1 MFCALPQR
9 RALGYTKSAEYT
21 LKRGVTMTCE
31 ELMRDVRKGTA
42 HSIYVLHG
50 EDAAEVRRSGQ
61 QLAGLLV
68 SEEQAAAGQMLKVS
82 GKWDMDEFRF
92 WLQEIPF
99 LGGQKWLWW
108 HGCPWLGEAGA
119 EEIAAAAEMVAPWPE
134 YAGLLLTATKL
145 DKRTRFYKAL
155 VQAGG
160 VEAACAMLR
169 PWEAEAWFS
178 QYLQKAGRT
187 LERDASAWLASLF
200 SSSQQLAPGWLEQEA
215 EKVLL
220 YTQGRKRISLT
231 DVQTMLAATPEASS
245 FALLDAIAA
254 GQCARALS
262 LLEEACRS
270 SNGAF
275 MLIPLLARQLRLQ
288 LQSLEVQGGKQEL
301 AKELKVH
308 PYVAEKLLRQRGDV
322 SPGLLRYLL
331 QELARLEGG
340 IKSGTRLLQGEL
352 EKLVI
357 LWCEKGRQKK

>member
-1 MFCALPQR
+1 M
-9 RALGYTKSAEYT
+9 
-21 LKRGVTMTCE
+21 
-31 ELMRDVRKGTA
+31 
-42 HSIYVLHG
+42 
-50 EDAAEVRRSGQ
+50 
-61 QLAGLLV
+61 
-68 SEEQAAAGQMLKVS
+68 
-82 GKWDMDEFRF
+82 
-92 WLQEIPF
+92 
-99 LGGQKWLWW
+99 
-108 HGCPWLGEAGA
+108 
-119 EEIAAAAEMVAPWPE
+119 
-134 YAGLLLTATKL
+134 
-145 DKRTRFYKAL
+145 
-155 VQAGG
+155 
-160 VEAACAMLR
+160 
-169 PWEAEAWFS
+169 
-178 QYLQKAGRT
+178 
-187 LERDASAWLASLF
+187 
-200 SSSQQLAPGWLEQEA
+200 
-215 EKVLL
+215 LL